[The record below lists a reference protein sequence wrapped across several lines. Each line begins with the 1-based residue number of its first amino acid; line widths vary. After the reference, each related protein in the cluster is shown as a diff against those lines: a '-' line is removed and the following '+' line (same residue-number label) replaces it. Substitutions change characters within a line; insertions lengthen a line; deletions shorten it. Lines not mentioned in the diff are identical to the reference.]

1 MRKTAGFTLIEL
13 VIVIVI
19 IGILGA
25 IAAPRFINL
34 QGDAYEANVK
44 SLAGSIKSATTLAN
58 TKAIINGYD
67 GIESITVDKD
77 TFENESVTINGIEFA
92 YGFPAA
98 TENGILEMLQDDSF
112 ADDTT
117 KTYKFKKNTED
128 PASII
133 ISPSARDTVAK
144 DEEEEQC
151 HVVYTAA
158 ENKNTPAKV
167 EAFTKGC

>member
-1 MRKTAGFTLIEL
+1 MKRSAGFTLIEL

-19 IGILGA
+19 LGILGA

-44 SLAGSIKSATTLAN
+44 ALAGSIKSATTLAN

-67 GIESITVDKD
+67 SEGTWTVDEN
-77 TFENESVTINGIEFA
+77 TFEKGGGETGDLVFA
-92 YGFPAA
+92 FGFPAA
-98 TENGILEMLQDDSF
+98 SENGILKMLQDDSF

-117 KTYKFKKNTED
+117 KTYKFTESD
-128 PASII
+128 GTIT
-133 ISPSARDTVAK
+133 ISPSARDTASET
-144 DEEEEQC
+144 DEDKKC
-151 HVVYTAA
+151 HVVYTEAT
-158 ENKNTPAKV
+158 NKNTPATV